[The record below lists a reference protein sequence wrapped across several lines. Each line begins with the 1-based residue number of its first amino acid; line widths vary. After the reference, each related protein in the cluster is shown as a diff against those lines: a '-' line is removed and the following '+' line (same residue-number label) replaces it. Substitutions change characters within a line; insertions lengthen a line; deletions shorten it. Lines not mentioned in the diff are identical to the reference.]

1 MPTRVLTGLC
11 TALLLLAGACASDP
25 SHLLHGRVIDAETG
39 EPVSRR
45 TMYVHFFCDEIDFQR
60 TLDPEDASTYSVRLP
75 RPTVRVR
82 AADRSGVYALF
93 EQTLTIDGEALEH
106 DIRLTPTHFVL
117 LRGRAIDAVTGEAI
131 RPTGG
136 WGSGPVLHLDAD
148 KVGWGKSGVTLDD
161 EGAFSLRVP
170 RAKLRV
176 RAINTS
182 KRIVNP
188 VIDLTGY
195 EADERDV
202 KIRFESGPRRR

>member
-1 MPTRVLTGLC
+1 
-11 TALLLLAGACASDP
+11 
-25 SHLLHGRVIDAETG
+25 
-39 EPVSRR
+39 
-45 TMYVHFFCDEIDFQR
+45 MYVHFFCDQIDFQR

-136 WGSGPVLHLDAD
+136 WGSGPRLHLDAD

-176 RAINTS
+176 RTINTS

-195 EADERDV
+195 EADECDV
-202 KIRFESGPRRR
+202 KIRFESGSRRR